1 MKEEEKR
8 MKYYNLSENIIACD
22 NFLPQQK
29 VEELYTDLL
38 NNRSVFQVPKW
49 GYPNGHNKEVKEEL
63 FSDKCG
69 GVDFWLHNKTTK
81 DNTSFIESLHQWFV
95 HQGLFFYSEN
105 NGNQMYE
112 FLKRELEW
120 NIHVISYNNGGYC
133 NWHKDTYDSNLF
145 TFNLILNKASSLKG
159 GNMLFYDKKLIEVEN
174 MNNFM
179 VVFPAYIPHAI
190 TPLYTESNKDVSFLE
205 QRFSIQFWVRFKNE
219 K

>member
-1 MKEEEKR
+1 MKGAEKR

-38 NNRSVFQVPKW
+38 NNRSFFQVPKW
-49 GYPNGHNKEVKEEL
+49 SHANGQNKEIAQEL

-69 GVDFWLHNKTTK
+69 GLDFWLYNKTKK
-81 DNTSFIESLHQWFV
+81 DNDSFIESLHRWFV
-95 HQGLFFYSEN
+95 HQGLLYFSKY

-112 FLKRELEW
+112 FLERELEW
-120 NIHVISYNNGGYC
+120 NIHVISYNNGGYY
-133 NWHKDTYDSNLF
+133 NWHKDTYDSNIF
-145 TFNLILNKASSLKG
+145 TFNLILNKPSSLKG

-179 VVFPAYIPHAI
+179 VVFPAYISHAI
-190 TPLYTESNKDVSFLE
+190 TPLCTENNKDVSFLE
-205 QRFSIQFWVRFKNE
+205 QRFSIQFWVRFK